1 MGHPDLPEASR
12 PRGKPRGYRLVLLK
26 LIIKGLYPLLLLN
39 ILFYHITNLYFLLF
53 KCLASCRGAAL
64 MRRRRFI
71 FVSPRV
77 LPRSGLL
84 PGVCADMVF
93 VPRRGSLR
101 RTCIPLVYAEMPS
114 GQQVMVAPRPWVGT
128 TPWYQPTANENKAPP
143 AHQMPSGHIR
153 HGLKLIVLY

>member
-1 MGHPDLPEASR
+1 MIIRYQQVEPWLAAAYPDGSTT
-12 PRGKPRGYRLVLLK
+12 G
-26 LIIKGLYPLLLLN
+26 LIIKLCVLTHFLA
-39 ILFYHITNLYFLLF
+39 FSITPR
-53 KCLASCRGAAL
+53 CRGAAL

-93 VPRRGSLR
+93 VPRRGSLH

-128 TPWYQPTANENKAPP
+128 TPWYQPTANEDIAPP